1 MQSAA
6 PPMDWPLMATQLLT
20 ASKGPSLIGAAVL
33 DSILPGQERRWPGPA
48 VAVRV
53 ALLVLLVLLDHSDL
67 SDFQEGGRLV
77 EDSRDNLLIPGSY
90 CEPRV
95 TTSLLHAREDK
106 RNEEGQIMTWLLRC
120 RAAIVGVLAAT
131 LSAFVV
137 ATPSAADTHVVDMTM
152 AGISTGYDSMRY
164 PDGSALDTWWQMVGR
179 ASPPGV
185 SDTSA
190 EVSFGAGVYRQ
201 MYDSSGSVT
210 AISTT
215 VFTATNV
222 KASKFD
228 PLLKTLS
235 FTGQGTW
242 TKDVQNATDDS
253 WEHFRGDGSFAVTYT
268 GTEPRTATH
277 SATIYD
283 PGSVT
288 QIVMNDVTQRGGTFT
303 GSVMGEQFSSND
315 TANTILYIGRYACVC
330 PIPANK

>member
-1 MQSAA
+1 
-6 PPMDWPLMATQLLT
+6 
-20 ASKGPSLIGAAVL
+20 
-33 DSILPGQERRWPGPA
+33 
-48 VAVRV
+48 
-53 ALLVLLVLLDHSDL
+53 
-67 SDFQEGGRLV
+67 
-77 EDSRDNLLIPGSY
+77 
-90 CEPRV
+90 
-95 TTSLLHAREDK
+95 
-106 RNEEGQIMTWLLRC
+106 MTWLLRC

-164 PDGSALDTWWQMVGR
+164 PDGSAVDTWWQMVGR

-253 WEHFRGDGSFAVTYT
+253 WEHFRGDGAMIGQAHQMIFD
-268 GTEPRTATH
+268 
-277 SATIYD
+277 TIYVGSTMRYQVD
-283 PGSVT
+283 VARVVAPGCIVAVVT
-288 QIVMNDVTQRGGTFT
+288 STLDAPSGPLQGVNQSRITAVMTEEGGEWSIVAFQNTLV
-303 GSVMGEQFSSND
+303 
-315 TANTILYIGRYACVC
+315 ANIV
-330 PIPANK
+330 